1 MPVATMQDVAED
13 IFLGRQPIVDRAQEL
28 QGFEL
33 LFRNSQ
39 SNQATV
45 TDDREATSTVI
56 VHTLS
61 EFGIDSVLGGF
72 SGFINCDASF
82 LMSDA
87 IALLP
92 ADKVVLELLESTVSD
107 AEIQRRCLQLQALG
121 FRLALDDFQGATGYN
136 RGLLPMMDIIKVDIS
151 GLSTAELDTLS
162 RDVRTLNAIRLA
174 EKVESAAQFKHCAEL
189 GYHLFQGY
197 HFARPEMVSGRRLSP
212 SHAALLRLLAML
224 QADADIRQIEDVFK
238 QNPALSVN
246 LLRLANSAAMGQRQ
260 PLRSVANAIVVLG
273 RRQLQRWLLLLML
286 ATADHGQPARGAL
299 LHLAATR
306 GKLMELLMLQDHPT
320 LADSAFV
327 AGIVS
332 VMDALLGQTMQQ
344 VVDALGLA
352 DDMRGALLQRSG
364 PIGRMLAVIEAL
376 EGEGGGSAAN
386 SRDADANRDLQAWLD
401 DDACRTARRINHNQG
416 LALAWANQVLQAA

>member
-1 MPVATMQDVAED
+1 MPVAIMQDVADD
-13 IFLGRQPIVDRAQEL
+13 IFLGRQPIVDRAQQL
-28 QGFEL
+28 HGFEL
-33 LFRNSQ
+33 LFRSSHANH
-39 SNQATV
+39 AAV
-45 TDDREATSTVI
+45 TDDRAATSAVI
-56 VHTLS
+56 VNTLS
-61 EFGIDSVLGGF
+61 EFGIESVLGGF
-72 SGFINCDASF
+72 SGFINCDANF

-92 ADKVVLELLESTVSD
+92 ADKVVLELLESTVSNAD
-107 AEIQRRCLQLQALG
+107 IQRRCLELKALG
-121 FRLALDDFQGATGYN
+121 FRLALDDFQGATDYN
-136 RGLLPMMDIIKVDIS
+136 RSLLPMMDIIKVDIN
-151 GLSTAELDTLS
+151 GLSTPELDILS

-174 EKVESAAQFKHCAEL
+174 EKVETAAQFRHCADL

-197 HFARPEMVSGRRLSP
+197 HFSRPEMVSGRRLSP

-224 QADADIRQIEDVFK
+224 QQDADIRQIEDVFK

-260 PLRSVANAIVVLG
+260 PLRSVANAIIVLG

-286 ATADHGQPARGAL
+286 ATTDQGQTPRPAL

-320 LADSAFV
+320 MADSAFV

-332 VMDALLGQTMQQ
+332 VMDALLGQDMQQ

-352 DDMRGALLQRSG
+352 DDMRRALLQRSG
-364 PIGRMLAVIEAL
+364 PIGRLLVLVEAL
-376 EGEGGGSAAN
+376 EVDEDGGRERDVLAYLDEDD
-386 SRDADANRDLQAWLD
+386 SRAVKKL
-401 DDACRTARRINHNQG
+401 NHSQG

>member
-1 MPVATMQDVAED
+1 MAEAIMQDVAED
-13 IFLGRQPIVDRAQEL
+13 IFLGRQPIVDRAQQL
-28 QGFEL
+28 HGFEL
-33 LFRNSQ
+33 LFRNSLA
-39 SNQATV
+39 NHAAV
-45 TDDREATSTVI
+45 TDDRAATSTVI

-92 ADKVVLELLESTVSD
+92 PDKVVLELLESTVCD
-107 AEIQRRCLQLQALG
+107 AAVQRRCLELKALG
-121 FRLALDDFQGATGYN
+121 FRLALDDFQGATEYN
-136 RGLLPMMDIIKVDIS
+136 RGLLPMMDIIKVDIN
-151 GLSTAELDTLS
+151 GLSDSALDILS
-162 RDVRTLNAIRLA
+162 RDVRTLNVIRLA
-174 EKVESAAQFKHCAEL
+174 EKVESAAQFKQCSDL

-197 HFARPEMVSGRRLSP
+197 HFSRPEMVSGRRLSS
-212 SHAALLRLLAML
+212 SHLALLRLMTML
-224 QADADIRQIEDVFK
+224 QEDADIRRIEDVFK
-238 QNPALSVN
+238 QNPALAVN
-246 LLRLANSAAMGQRQ
+246 LLRLANSAALGHRQ
-260 PLRSVANAIVVLG
+260 PMRSVANAIVVLG

-286 ATADHGQPARGAL
+286 ATADQGQAARPAL

-320 LADSAFV
+320 MADGAFV

-332 VMDALLGQTMQQ
+332 VMDALLGQPMQQ

-352 DDMRGALLQRSG
+352 DDMRNALLQRSG
-364 PIGRMLAVIEAL
+364 PIGRMLTLVESLERDEASGKDSDKDVLAYFDEDASRAVKRL
-376 EGEGGGSAAN
+376 
-386 SRDADANRDLQAWLD
+386 
-401 DDACRTARRINHNQG
+401 NHSQG

>member
-1 MPVATMQDVAED
+1 MPEAIMQDVAED
-13 IFLGRQPIVDRAQEL
+13 IFLGRQPIVDRAQQL
-28 QGFEL
+28 HGFEL
-33 LFRNSQ
+33 LFRNSLA
-39 SNQATV
+39 NRAAV
-45 TDDREATSTVI
+45 TDDRAATSTVI

-92 ADKVVLELLESTVSD
+92 PDKVVLELLESTVCNT
-107 AEIQRRCLQLQALG
+107 EVQRRCLQLKSLG
-121 FRLALDDFQGATGYN
+121 FRLALDDFQGATEYN
-136 RGLLPMMDIIKVDIS
+136 RGLLPMMDIIKVDIN
-151 GLSTAELDTLS
+151 GLSDAELDSVS
-162 RDVRTLNAIRLA
+162 RDVRTLNVIRLA
-174 EKVESAAQFKHCAEL
+174 EKVESVAQFKHCSDL

-197 HFARPEMVSGRRLSP
+197 HFSRPEMVSGRRLAS
-212 SHAALLRLLAML
+212 SHMAVLRLMTML
-224 QADADIRQIEDVFK
+224 QEDADIRKIEDVFK
-238 QNPALSVN
+238 QNPALAVN
-246 LLRLANSAAMGQRQ
+246 LLRLANSAALGHRQ

-286 ATADHGQPARGAL
+286 ATPDQGQTARPAL

-320 LADSAFV
+320 LADGAFV

-332 VMDALLGQTMQQ
+332 VMDALLGQPLQQ

-352 DDMRGALLQRSG
+352 DDMRVALLERGG
-364 PIGRMLAVIEAL
+364 PIGRMLTVVESL
-376 EGEGGGSAAN
+376 EGDEDKDRNVLAYLDEDA
-386 SRDADANRDLQAWLD
+386 SRAVKRL
-401 DDACRTARRINHNQG
+401 NHSQG
-416 LALAWANQVLQAA
+416 LAMAWANQVLQAA

>member
-1 MPVATMQDVAED
+1 MAEAIMQDVAED
-13 IFLGRQPIVDRAQEL
+13 IFLGRQPIVDRAQQL
-28 QGFEL
+28 HGFEL
-33 LFRNSQ
+33 LFRNSLA
-39 SNQATV
+39 NHAAV
-45 TDDREATSTVI
+45 TDDRAATSTVI

-92 ADKVVLELLESTVSD
+92 PDKVVLELLESTVCNAD
-107 AEIQRRCLQLQALG
+107 VQRRCLELKALG
-121 FRLALDDFQGATGYN
+121 FRLALDDFQGATEYN
-136 RGLLPMMDIIKVDIS
+136 RGLLPMMDIIKVDIN
-151 GLSTAELDTLS
+151 GLSAAELEIIS
-162 RDVRTLNAIRLA
+162 RDVRTLNVIRLA
-174 EKVESAAQFKHCAEL
+174 EKVESAAQFKQCSDL

-197 HFARPEMVSGRRLSP
+197 HFSRPEMVSGRRLSS
-212 SHAALLRLLAML
+212 SHLALLRLMTML
-224 QADADIRQIEDVFK
+224 QEDADIRRIEDVFK
-238 QNPALSVN
+238 QNPALAVN
-246 LLRLANSAAMGQRQ
+246 LLRLANSAALGQRQ
-260 PLRSVANAIVVLG
+260 PMRSVANAIVVLG

-286 ATADHGQPARGAL
+286 ATADQGQAARPAL

-320 LADSAFV
+320 LTDGAFV

-332 VMDALLGQTMQQ
+332 VMDALLGQPMQQ

-364 PIGRMLAVIEAL
+364 PIGRMLTVVESM
-376 EGEGGGSAAN
+376 EG
-386 SRDADANRDLQAWLD
+386 D
-401 DDACRTARRINHNQG
+401 DDKDKDVLACFDEDASRAVRRLNHSQG

>member
-1 MPVATMQDVAED
+1 MPVAIMQDVADD
-13 IFLGRQPIVDRAQEL
+13 IFLGRQPIVDRATQL
-28 QGFEL
+28 HGFEL
-33 LFRNSQ
+33 LFRSSHANH
-39 SNQATV
+39 AAV
-45 TDDREATSTVI
+45 TDDRAATSAVI
-56 VHTLS
+56 VNTLS
-61 EFGIDSVLGGF
+61 EFGIESVLGGF
-72 SGFINCDASF
+72 SGFINCDANF

-92 ADKVVLELLESTVSD
+92 ADKVVLELLESTVSNAD
-107 AEIQRRCLQLQALG
+107 IQRRCLELKALG
-121 FRLALDDFQGATGYN
+121 FRLALDDFQGATDYN
-136 RGLLPMMDIIKVDIS
+136 RSLLPMMDIIKVDIN
-151 GLSTAELDTLS
+151 GLSTPELDILS

-174 EKVESAAQFKHCAEL
+174 EKVETAAQFRHCADL

-197 HFARPEMVSGRRLSP
+197 HFSRPEMVSGRRLSP

-224 QADADIRQIEDVFK
+224 QQDADIRQIEDVFK

-260 PLRSVANAIVVLG
+260 PLRSVANAIIVLG

-286 ATADHGQPARGAL
+286 ATTDQGQTPRPAL

-320 LADSAFV
+320 MADSAFV

-332 VMDALLGQTMQQ
+332 VMDALLGQDMQQ

-352 DDMRGALLQRSG
+352 DDMRRALLQRSG
-364 PIGRMLAVIEAL
+364 PIGRLLVLVEAL
-376 EGEGGGSAAN
+376 EVDEDGGRERDVLAYLDEDD
-386 SRDADANRDLQAWLD
+386 SRAVKKL
-401 DDACRTARRINHNQG
+401 NHSQG

>member
-1 MPVATMQDVAED
+1 MPVAIMQDVAED
-13 IFLGRQPIVDRAQEL
+13 IFLGRQPIVDRAQQL
-28 QGFEL
+28 HGFEL
-33 LFRNSQ
+33 LFRNSLV
-39 SNQATV
+39 NHATV
-45 TDDREATSTVI
+45 TDDRAATSTVI
-56 VHTLS
+56 VNTLS
-61 EFGIDSVLGGF
+61 EFGIDNVLGGF

-92 ADKVVLELLESTVSD
+92 AEKVVLELLESTVSND
-107 AEIQRRCLQLQALG
+107 DIQRRCLQLKALG
-121 FRLALDDFQGATGYN
+121 FRLALDDFQGATDYN
-136 RGLLPMMDIIKVDIS
+136 RGLLPMMDIIKVDIN
-151 GLSTAELDTLS
+151 GLSTDRLDRIS
-162 RDVRTLNAIRLA
+162 RDVRTFNVIRLA
-174 EKVESAAQFKHCAEL
+174 EKVETAAQFRHCADL

-212 SHAALLRLLAML
+212 SHTALLRLLAML
-224 QADADIRQIEDVFK
+224 QEDADIRQIEDVFK
-238 QNPALSVN
+238 QNPALAVN

-260 PLRSVANAIVVLG
+260 PLRSVANAIMVLG

-286 ATADHGQPARGAL
+286 ATSDQGQATRSAL

-306 GKLMELLMLQDHPT
+306 GKLMELLMLQEHPT

-332 VMDALLGQTMQQ
+332 VMDALLGQSMQQ

-352 DDMRGALLQRSG
+352 EDMRRALLQHGG
-364 PIGRMLAVIEAL
+364 PIGRLLTLVEAVEGDTAGEKGDARESDIERDVLEYLGEDDGLA
-376 EGEGGGSAAN
+376 
-386 SRDADANRDLQAWLD
+386 
-401 DDACRTARRINHNQG
+401 ARKLNHSQG

>member
-1 MPVATMQDVAED
+1 MPVATMQDEVED
-13 IFLGRQPIVDRAQEL
+13 IFLGRQPIVDRAQQL
-28 QGFEL
+28 HGFEL
-33 LFRNSQ
+33 LFRNSRANHAAV
-39 SNQATV
+39 S
-45 TDDREATSTVI
+45 DDRAATSTVI

-92 ADKVVLELLESTVSD
+92 PEKVVLELLESTVSD
-107 AEIQRRCLQLQALG
+107 AEIQRRCLQLKSLG
-121 FRLALDDFQGATGYN
+121 FRLALDDFQGATDYN
-136 RGLLPMMDIIKVDIS
+136 RGLLPMMDIIKVDIN
-151 GLSTAELDTLS
+151 GLSASQLDLLS

-174 EKVESAAQFKHCAEL
+174 EKVETAEQFRHCFEL

-197 HFARPEMVSGRRLSP
+197 HFSRPEMVSGRRLSP
-212 SHAALLRLLAML
+212 SHMALLRLLTML
-224 QADADIRQIEDVFK
+224 QQDADIRQIEDVFK
-238 QNPALSVN
+238 HNPALAVN

-286 ATADHGQPARGAL
+286 ATADQGQAARPAL
-299 LHLAATR
+299 LHMAATR

-320 LADSAFV
+320 HADSAFV

-332 VMDALLGQTMQQ
+332 VMDALLGQPMQQ

-352 DDMRGALLQRSG
+352 DDMRAALLQRSG
-364 PIGRMLAVIEAL
+364 PIGRTLGLVEAL
-376 EGEGGGSAAN
+376 EG
-386 SRDADANRDLQAWLD
+386 D
-401 DDACRTARRINHNQG
+401 DDRAVLAYLDEDERRAAKKLNHSQG

>member
-13 IFLGRQPIVDRAQEL
+13 IFLGRQPIVDRAQQL
-28 QGFEL
+28 HGFEL
-33 LFRNSQ
+33 LFRNSHA
-39 SNQATV
+39 NRATV
-45 TDDREATSTVI
+45 ADDRAATSTVI
-56 VHTLS
+56 VNTLS
-61 EFGIDSVLGGF
+61 EFGIDNVLGGF

-92 ADKVVLELLESTVSD
+92 AHKVVLELLESTVSD
-107 AEIQRRCLQLQALG
+107 LEIQRRCLQLKALG
-121 FRLALDDFQGATGYN
+121 FRLALDDFQGATDYN
-136 RGLLPMMDIIKVDIS
+136 RGLLPMMDIIKVDIQ
-151 GLSTAELDTLS
+151 GLSSAELDRVS
-162 RDVRTLNAIRLA
+162 RDIRTLNVIRLA
-174 EKVESAAQFKHCAEL
+174 EKVETAAQFRICADL

-212 SHAALLRLLAML
+212 SHAALLRLLTML

-238 QNPALSVN
+238 HHPALSVN

-260 PLRSVANAIVVLG
+260 PLRSVANAIMVLG

-286 ATADHGQPARGAL
+286 ATVDQGQAGRPAL

-306 GKLMELLMLQDHPT
+306 GKLMELLMLQDAPM

-332 VMDALLGQTMQQ
+332 VMDALLGQSMQQ

-352 DDMRGALLQRSG
+352 DDLRCALLERGG
-364 PIGRMLAVIEAL
+364 PIGRLLTVAESLERDQATDQDEDMDVLASV
-376 EGEGGGSAAN
+376 
-386 SRDADANRDLQAWLD
+386 D
-401 DDACRTARRINHNQG
+401 DDASRAVKRLNHSQG

>member
-1 MPVATMQDVAED
+1 MPVAPMQDVAED
-13 IFLGRQPIVDRAQEL
+13 IFLGRQPIVDRAQQL
-28 QGFEL
+28 HGFEL
-33 LFRNSQ
+33 LFRNSHA
-39 SNQATV
+39 NRATV
-45 TDDREATSTVI
+45 ADDRAATSTVI
-56 VHTLS
+56 VNTLS
-61 EFGIDSVLGGF
+61 EFGIDNVLGGF

-92 ADKVVLELLESTVSD
+92 AHKVVLELLESTVSD
-107 AEIQRRCLQLQALG
+107 LEIQRRCLQLKALG
-121 FRLALDDFQGATGYN
+121 FRLALDDFQGATDYN
-136 RGLLPMMDIIKVDIS
+136 RGLLPMMDIIKVDIQ
-151 GLSTAELDTLS
+151 GLSSAELDRVS
-162 RDVRTLNAIRLA
+162 RDIRTLNVIRLA
-174 EKVESAAQFKHCAEL
+174 EKVETAAQFRICADL

-212 SHAALLRLLAML
+212 SHAALLRLLTML

-238 QNPALSVN
+238 HHPALSVN

-260 PLRSVANAIVVLG
+260 PLRSVANAIMVLG

-286 ATADHGQPARGAL
+286 ATVDQGQAGRPAL

-306 GKLMELLMLQDHPT
+306 GKLMELLMLQDAPM

-332 VMDALLGQTMQQ
+332 VMDALLGQSMQQ

-352 DDMRGALLQRSG
+352 DDLRCALLERSG
-364 PIGRMLAVIEAL
+364 PIGRLLTVAESLERAQATDQDEDKDVLATV
-376 EGEGGGSAAN
+376 
-386 SRDADANRDLQAWLD
+386 D
-401 DDACRTARRINHNQG
+401 DDASRAVKRLNHSQG

>member
-1 MPVATMQDVAED
+1 MAEAIMQDVAED
-13 IFLGRQPIVDRAQEL
+13 IFLGRQPIVDRAQQL
-28 QGFEL
+28 HGFEL
-33 LFRNSQ
+33 LFRNSLA
-39 SNQATV
+39 NHAAV
-45 TDDREATSTVI
+45 TDDRAATSTVI

-92 ADKVVLELLESTVSD
+92 PDKVVLELLESTVCNAD
-107 AEIQRRCLQLQALG
+107 VQRRCLELKALG
-121 FRLALDDFQGATGYN
+121 FRLALDDFQGATEYN
-136 RGLLPMMDIIKVDIS
+136 RGLLPMMDIIKVDIN
-151 GLSTAELDTLS
+151 GLSAAELEIIS
-162 RDVRTLNAIRLA
+162 RDVRTLNVIRLA
-174 EKVESAAQFKHCAEL
+174 EKVESAAQFKQCSDL

-197 HFARPEMVSGRRLSP
+197 HFSRPEMVSGRRLSS
-212 SHAALLRLLAML
+212 SHLALLRLMTML
-224 QADADIRQIEDVFK
+224 QEDADIRRIEDVFK
-238 QNPALSVN
+238 QNPALAVN
-246 LLRLANSAAMGQRQ
+246 LLRLANSAALGQRQ
-260 PLRSVANAIVVLG
+260 PMRSVANAIVVLG

-286 ATADHGQPARGAL
+286 ATADQGQAARPAL

-320 LADSAFV
+320 LADGAFV

-332 VMDALLGQTMQQ
+332 VMDALLGQPMQQ

-364 PIGRMLAVIEAL
+364 PIGRMLTVVESM
-376 EGEGGGSAAN
+376 E
-386 SRDADANRDLQAWLD
+386 RD
-401 DDACRTARRINHNQG
+401 DDKDKDVLAYFDEDASRAVRRLNHSQG

>member
-1 MPVATMQDVAED
+1 MHDLADD
-13 IFLGRQPIVDRAQEL
+13 IFLGRQPIVDRTQQL
-28 QGFEL
+28 HGFEL
-33 LFRNSQ
+33 LFRNSRA
-39 SNQATV
+39 NQAAV
-45 TDDREATSTVI
+45 TDGRAATSTVI
-56 VHTLS
+56 VHTLT

-92 ADKVVLELLESTVSD
+92 ADKVVLELLESTVCD
-107 AEIQRRCLQLQALG
+107 VEIQRRCLQLRALG
-121 FRLALDDFQGATGYN
+121 FRLALDDFQGATDFN
-136 RGLLPMMDIIKVDIS
+136 RGLLPMMDIVKVDIG
-151 GLSTAELDTLS
+151 GLPAAELDSLS
-162 RDVRTLNAIRLA
+162 RDLRTLNVIRLA
-174 EKVESAAQFKHCAEL
+174 ERVETAAEFRHCADL

-197 HFARPEMVSGRRLSP
+197 HFARPEILSGRRLSS
-212 SHAALLRLLAML
+212 SHAALLRLMTML
-224 QADADIRQIEDVFK
+224 QEDADIRRIEDVFK
-238 QNPALSVN
+238 QNPALSLN
-246 LLRLANSAAMGQRQ
+246 LLRLANSAAMGRRQ

-286 ATADHGQPARGAL
+286 ATADQGQVSRPAL

-306 GKLMELLMLQDHPT
+306 GKMMELLMLQDYPA
-320 LADSAFV
+320 LADGAFV

-352 DDMRGALLQRSG
+352 EDMRRALLQRGG
-364 PIGRMLAVIEAL
+364 PIGTMLSVVEAL
-376 EGEGGGSAAN
+376 EGDRQA
-386 SRDADANRDLQAWLD
+386 SRPGERDLLAWLD
-401 DDACRTARRINHNQG
+401 DDERRALSRLNQSQG

>member
-1 MPVATMQDVAED
+1 MQDVAED
-13 IFLGRQPIVDRAQEL
+13 IFLGRQPIVDRAQQL
-28 QGFEL
+28 HGFEL
-33 LFRNSQ
+33 LFRNSLANHA
-39 SNQATV
+39 SV
-45 TDDREATSTVI
+45 TDDRAATSTVI

-72 SGFINCDASF
+72 SGYINCDTNF

-92 ADKVVLELLESTVSD
+92 RDKVVLELLESTVSD
-107 AEIQRRCLQLQALG
+107 PEIQRRCLQLKAMG
-121 FRLALDDFQGATGYN
+121 FRLALDDFQGATECN
-136 RGLLPMMDIIKVDIS
+136 RGLLPMMDIIKVDIN
-151 GLSTAELDTLS
+151 GLSMPELDMIS

-174 EKVESAAQFKHCAEL
+174 EKVESAAQFRHCSDL

-197 HFARPEMVSGRRLSP
+197 HFARPEMVSGRRLSS
-212 SHAALLRLLAML
+212 SHTALLRLLAML
-224 QADADIRQIEDVFK
+224 QEDADIRMIEEVFK

-246 LLRLANSAAMGQRQ
+246 LLRLANSAAIAPRQ

-286 ATADHGQPARGAL
+286 ATADQGQAARPAL

-306 GKLMELLMLQDHPT
+306 GKLMELLMLEDRPT
-320 LADSAFV
+320 MADSAFI

-352 DDMRGALLQRSG
+352 DDMRAALLQRSG
-364 PIGRMLAVIEAL
+364 PIGRMLALVEAL
-376 EGEGGGSAAN
+376 ESEKDGDSDYAVLAC
-386 SRDADANRDLQAWLD
+386 LD
-401 DDACRTARRINHNQG
+401 EDGQRAMKKLNHSQG
-416 LALAWANQVLQAA
+416 LALAWANQVLQAS

>member
-1 MPVATMQDVAED
+1 MPVAIMQDVADD
-13 IFLGRQPIVDRAQEL
+13 IFLGRQPIVDRAQQL
-28 QGFEL
+28 HGFEL
-33 LFRNSQ
+33 LFRSSHANH
-39 SNQATV
+39 AAV
-45 TDDREATSTVI
+45 TDDRAATSAVI
-56 VHTLS
+56 VNTLS
-61 EFGIDSVLGGF
+61 EFGIESVLGGF
-72 SGFINCDASF
+72 SGFINCDANF

-92 ADKVVLELLESTVSD
+92 ADKVVLELLESTVSNAD
-107 AEIQRRCLQLQALG
+107 IQRRCLELKALG
-121 FRLALDDFQGATGYN
+121 FRLALDDFQGATDYN
-136 RGLLPMMDIIKVDIS
+136 RSLLPMMDIIKVDIN
-151 GLSTAELDTLS
+151 GLSTPELDILS

-174 EKVESAAQFKHCAEL
+174 EKVETAAQFRHCADL

-197 HFARPEMVSGRRLSP
+197 HFSRPEMVSGRRLSP

-224 QADADIRQIEDVFK
+224 QQDADIRQIEDVFK

-260 PLRSVANAIVVLG
+260 PLRSVANAIIVLG

-286 ATADHGQPARGAL
+286 ATADQGQTPRPAL

-320 LADSAFV
+320 MADSAFV

-332 VMDALLGQTMQQ
+332 VMDALLGQDMQQ

-352 DDMRGALLQRSG
+352 DDMRRALLQRSG
-364 PIGRMLAVIEAL
+364 PIGRLLVLVEAL
-376 EGEGGGSAAN
+376 EVDEDGGRERDVLAYLDEDD
-386 SRDADANRDLQAWLD
+386 SRAVKKL
-401 DDACRTARRINHNQG
+401 NHSQG

>member
-1 MPVATMQDVAED
+1 MPEAIMQDVAED
-13 IFLGRQPIVDRAQEL
+13 IFLGRQPIVDRAQQL
-28 QGFEL
+28 HGFEL
-33 LFRNSQ
+33 LFRNSLA
-39 SNQATV
+39 NRAAV
-45 TDDREATSTVI
+45 TDDRAATSTVI

-92 ADKVVLELLESTVSD
+92 PDKVVLELLESTVCNTD
-107 AEIQRRCLQLQALG
+107 VQRRCLQLKSLG
-121 FRLALDDFQGATGYN
+121 FRLALDDFQGATEYN
-136 RGLLPMMDIIKVDIS
+136 RGLLPMMDIIKVDIN
-151 GLSTAELDTLS
+151 GLSDAELDSVS
-162 RDVRTLNAIRLA
+162 RDVRTLNVIRLA
-174 EKVESAAQFKHCAEL
+174 EKVESVAQFKHCSDL

-197 HFARPEMVSGRRLSP
+197 HFSRPEMVSGRRLAS
-212 SHAALLRLLAML
+212 SHMAVLRLMTML
-224 QADADIRQIEDVFK
+224 QEDADIRKIEDVFK
-238 QNPALSVN
+238 QNPALAVN
-246 LLRLANSAAMGQRQ
+246 LLRLANSAALGHRQ

-286 ATADHGQPARGAL
+286 ATPDQGQTARPAL

-320 LADSAFV
+320 LADGAFV

-332 VMDALLGQTMQQ
+332 VMDALLGQPLQQ

-352 DDMRGALLQRSG
+352 DDMRVALLERGG
-364 PIGRMLAVIEAL
+364 PIGRMLTVVESL
-376 EGEGGGSAAN
+376 EGDEDKDRNVLAYLDEDA
-386 SRDADANRDLQAWLD
+386 SRAVKRL
-401 DDACRTARRINHNQG
+401 NHSQG
-416 LALAWANQVLQAA
+416 LAMAWANQVLQAA

>member
-1 MPVATMQDVAED
+1 MPEAIMQDVAED
-13 IFLGRQPIVDRAQEL
+13 IFLGRQPIVDRAQQL
-28 QGFEL
+28 HGFEL
-33 LFRNSQ
+33 LFRNSLA
-39 SNQATV
+39 NHAAV
-45 TDDREATSTVI
+45 TDDRAATSTVI

-61 EFGIDSVLGGF
+61 EFGIDSVLGGL

-92 ADKVVLELLESTVSD
+92 PDKVVLELLESTVCN
-107 AEIQRRCLQLQALG
+107 AHVQRRCLELKALG
-121 FRLALDDFQGATGYN
+121 FRLALDDFQGATEYN
-136 RGLLPMMDIIKVDIS
+136 RGLLPMMDIIKVDIN
-151 GLSTAELDTLS
+151 GLSNATLEIIS
-162 RDVRTLNAIRLA
+162 RDVRTLNVIRLA
-174 EKVESAAQFKHCAEL
+174 EKVESAAQFKQCSDL

-197 HFARPEMVSGRRLSP
+197 HFSRPEMVSGRRLST
-212 SHAALLRLLAML
+212 SHLALLRLMTML
-224 QADADIRQIEDVFK
+224 QQDADIRRIEDVFK
-238 QNPALSVN
+238 QNPALAVN
-246 LLRLANSAAMGQRQ
+246 LLRLANSAALGQRQ

-286 ATADHGQPARGAL
+286 ATADQGQAARPAL

-320 LADSAFV
+320 LADGAFV

-332 VMDALLGQTMQQ
+332 VMDALLGQSMQQ

-352 DDMRGALLQRSG
+352 DDMRDALLQRSG
-364 PIGRMLAVIEAL
+364 PIGRMLTVVESM
-376 EGEGGGSAAN
+376 EV
-386 SRDADANRDLQAWLD
+386 D
-401 DDACRTARRINHNQG
+401 DDKENDVLAYLDEDASRAVKRLNRSQG

>member
-1 MPVATMQDVAED
+1 MPEAIMQDVAED
-13 IFLGRQPIVDRAQEL
+13 IFLGRQPIVDRAQQL
-28 QGFEL
+28 HGFEL
-33 LFRNSQ
+33 LFRNSLA
-39 SNQATV
+39 NRAAV
-45 TDDREATSTVI
+45 TDDRAATSTVI

-92 ADKVVLELLESTVSD
+92 PDKVVLELLESTVCNAD
-107 AEIQRRCLQLQALG
+107 VQRRCLQLKTLG
-121 FRLALDDFQGATGYN
+121 FRLALDDFQGATEYN
-136 RGLLPMMDIIKVDIS
+136 RGLLPMMDIIKVDIN
-151 GLSTAELDTLS
+151 GLSDAELEIIS
-162 RDVRTLNAIRLA
+162 RDVRTLNVIRLA
-174 EKVESAAQFKHCAEL
+174 EKVESAAQFKQCADL

-197 HFARPEMVSGRRLSP
+197 HFSRPEMVSGRRLSS
-212 SHAALLRLLAML
+212 SHMALLRLMAML
-224 QADADIRQIEDVFK
+224 QEDADIRKIEEVFK
-238 QNPALSVN
+238 QNPALAVN

-260 PLRSVANAIVVLG
+260 PMRSVANAIVVLG

-286 ATADHGQPARGAL
+286 ATPDQGQAARPAL

-306 GKLMELLMLQDHPT
+306 GKLMELLMLQDHPV
-320 LADSAFV
+320 LADGAFV

-352 DDMRGALLQRSG
+352 DDMRVALLKRGG
-364 PIGRMLAVIEAL
+364 PIGRMLAVVESL
-376 EGEGGGSAAN
+376 EGDEDKKKDEDVLAYLDE
-386 SRDADANRDLQAWLD
+386 DAGRAV
-401 DDACRTARRINHNQG
+401 RRLNHSQG

>member
-1 MPVATMQDVAED
+1 MPEAIMQDVAED
-13 IFLGRQPIVDRAQEL
+13 IFLGRQPIVDRAQQL
-28 QGFEL
+28 HGFEL
-33 LFRNSQ
+33 LFRNSLA
-39 SNQATV
+39 NRAAV
-45 TDDREATSTVI
+45 TDDRAATSTVI

-92 ADKVVLELLESTVSD
+92 PDKVVLELLESTVCNT
-107 AEIQRRCLQLQALG
+107 EVQRRCLQLKSLG
-121 FRLALDDFQGATGYN
+121 FRLALDDFQGATEYN
-136 RGLLPMMDIIKVDIS
+136 RGLLPMMDIIKVDIN
-151 GLSTAELDTLS
+151 GLSDAELDSVS
-162 RDVRTLNAIRLA
+162 RDVRTLNVIRLA
-174 EKVESAAQFKHCAEL
+174 EKVESVAQFKHCSDL

-197 HFARPEMVSGRRLSP
+197 HFSRPEMVSGRRLAS
-212 SHAALLRLLAML
+212 SHMAILRLMTML
-224 QADADIRQIEDVFK
+224 QEDADIRKIEDVFK
-238 QNPALSVN
+238 QNPALAVN
-246 LLRLANSAAMGQRQ
+246 LLRLANSAALGHRQ

-286 ATADHGQPARGAL
+286 ATPDQGQTARPAL

-320 LADSAFV
+320 LADGAFV

-332 VMDALLGQTMQQ
+332 VMDALLGQPLQQ

-352 DDMRGALLQRSG
+352 DDMRVALLERGG
-364 PIGRMLAVIEAL
+364 PIGRMLTVVESL
-376 EGEGGGSAAN
+376 EGDEDKDKNVLAYLDEDA
-386 SRDADANRDLQAWLD
+386 SRAVKRL
-401 DDACRTARRINHNQG
+401 NHSQG
-416 LALAWANQVLQAA
+416 LAMAWANQVLQAA

>member
-1 MPVATMQDVAED
+1 MAEAIMQDVAED
-13 IFLGRQPIVDRAQEL
+13 IFLGRQPIVDRAQQL
-28 QGFEL
+28 HGFEL
-33 LFRNSQ
+33 LFRNSLA
-39 SNQATV
+39 NHAAV
-45 TDDREATSTVI
+45 TDDRAATSTVI

-92 ADKVVLELLESTVSD
+92 PDKVVLELLESTVCD
-107 AEIQRRCLQLQALG
+107 AAVQRRCLELKALG
-121 FRLALDDFQGATGYN
+121 FRLALDDFQGATEYN
-136 RGLLPMMDIIKVDIS
+136 RGLLPMMDIIKVDIN
-151 GLSTAELDTLS
+151 GLSDSALDIIS
-162 RDVRTLNAIRLA
+162 RDVRTLNVIRLA
-174 EKVESAAQFKHCAEL
+174 EKVESAAQFKQCSDL

-197 HFARPEMVSGRRLSP
+197 HFSRPEMVSGRRLSS
-212 SHAALLRLLAML
+212 SHLALLRLMTML
-224 QADADIRQIEDVFK
+224 QEDADIRRIEDVFK
-238 QNPALSVN
+238 QNPALAVN
-246 LLRLANSAAMGQRQ
+246 LLRLANSAALGQRQ

-286 ATADHGQPARGAL
+286 ATADQGQAARPAL

-320 LADSAFV
+320 MADGAFV

-332 VMDALLGQTMQQ
+332 VMDALLGQPMQQ

-352 DDMRGALLQRSG
+352 DDMRNALLERSG
-364 PIGRMLAVIEAL
+364 PIGRMLTVVESLERDEAKGKDKEKDKDVL
-376 EGEGGGSAAN
+376 AYF
-386 SRDADANRDLQAWLD
+386 D
-401 DDACRTARRINHNQG
+401 DDASRAVKRLNHSQG

>member
-1 MPVATMQDVAED
+1 MQDAAEE
-13 IFLGRQPIVDRAQEL
+13 IFIGRQPIVDRAQQL

-33 LFRNSQ
+33 LFRNSLA
-39 SNQATV
+39 NHATV
-45 TDDREATSTVI
+45 TDDTAATSTVI

-92 ADKVVLELLESTVSD
+92 ADKVVLELLESTVSNAD
-107 AEIQRRCLQLQALG
+107 IQRRCLELQALG
-121 FRLALDDFQGATGYN
+121 FRLALDDFQGATECN
-136 RGLLPMMDIIKVDIS
+136 RGLLPMMDIIKVDLN
-151 GLSTAELDTLS
+151 GLSTSELDIVS
-162 RDVRTLNAIRLA
+162 RDVRMLNVIRLA
-174 EKVESAAQFKHCAEL
+174 EKVETAAQFRHCADL

-197 HFARPEMVSGRRLSP
+197 HFARPEMVSGRRLSS
-212 SHAALLRLLAML
+212 SHMALLRLLAML
-224 QADADIRQIEDVFK
+224 QEDADIRQIEEVFK

-260 PLRSVANAIVVLG
+260 SLHSVAHAIVVLG

-286 ATADHGQPARGAL
+286 ATADQGQAARPAL

-306 GKLMELLMLQDHPT
+306 GKLMELLMLQDYPM

-332 VMDALLGQTMQQ
+332 VMDALLGQPMQQ
-344 VVDALGLA
+344 VVDTLGLA
-352 DDMRGALLQRSG
+352 DDMRRALLQRSG
-364 PIGRMLAVIEAL
+364 TIGRMLAVVESL
-376 EGEGGGSAAN
+376 EGGKGGGM
-386 SRDADANRDLQAWLD
+386 DADLLACLD
-401 DDACRTARRINHNQG
+401 DDEGRASKRLNQSQG
-416 LALAWANQVLQAA
+416 LALAWANQILQAA